1 MSHILFRLLKL
12 PPRLLYAVGLG
23 GLCGRFVLLLTTKG
37 RKTGKARVTPLQYER
52 VDRTFIV
59 GSARGTD
66 SDWYRNI
73 VAEPQV
79 EMRVGRLRL
88 SGGAATCTD
97 SARLAE
103 FLELR
108 LKRHPRMVGRILRL
122 HGVPANPTTAQL
134 ATYASRL
141 AMVTITP
148 SEAQEV
154 ES

>member
-1 MSHILFRLLKL
+1 MGKNANSRNPVSRVLDKIYFHTPGQLSSAYPYKL
-12 PPRLLYAVGLG
+12 VAA
-23 GLCGRFVLLLTTKG
+23 
-37 RKTGKARVTPLQYER
+37 GKARVTPLQYER
-52 VDRTFIV
+52 VDGTFIV

-73 VAEPQV
+73 VAEPRV

-88 SGGAATCTD
+88 SGVATTCTD

-148 SEAQEV
+148 SEVQEV